1 MKMNKKIIAI
11 CLMLA
16 VVSLSL
22 TALTASDDLLANDET
37 LTINGIEFNIPAGYT
52 KDMDESKM
60 DYVVDDYNKASTYI
74 LKNGDKMINITVGY
88 STTGGEITEYQ
99 NIYGTNKTISGV
111 DGSFLTDSSKIDNNE
126 VAFLHA
132 LRGKSV
138 YISAPDEATLSQVI
152 VE

>member
-1 MKMNKKIIAI
+1 MDKKIIAI
-11 CLMLA
+11 SLMLA
-16 VVSLSL
+16 VISLSL
-22 TALTASDDLLANDET
+22 TALAASDDLLADEDT
-37 LTINGIEFNIPAGYT
+37 LTINGIEFNIPDGYT

-60 DYVVDDYNKASTYI
+60 DYKVDDYNKASTYI

-88 STTGGEITEYQ
+88 STAGEITEYE

-138 YISAPDEATLSQVI
+138 YISAPDEETLSQVI